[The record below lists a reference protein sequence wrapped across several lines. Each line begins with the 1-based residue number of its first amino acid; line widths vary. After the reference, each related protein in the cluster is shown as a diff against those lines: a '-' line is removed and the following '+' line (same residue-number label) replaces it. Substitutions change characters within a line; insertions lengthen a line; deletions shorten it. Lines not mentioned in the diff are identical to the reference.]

1 VRASSSFSLQR
12 SSRRVPDISGAG
24 FFPQGWRT
32 KWRAPL
38 GSAPERMTN
47 FAIAVM
53 TGHLISHPAGIQKTY
68 TARDIVDSC
77 PRLAHPTCLC

>member
-1 VRASSSFSLQR
+1 
-12 SSRRVPDISGAG
+12 
-24 FFPQGWRT
+24 
-32 KWRAPL
+32 
-38 GSAPERMTN
+38 MTN

-77 PRLAHPTCLC
+77 PRLAHPTCLCWGRRAV